1 MPRAMKGA
9 GKGAATKR
17 KERRHAKFNPGPG
30 PQSVKPVGGAEAAG
44 FDDGNVE
51 AKKRKKL
58 GKLSKKRKAK
68 GAPNDDAD
76 DAPAAAA
83 KKKSKKSAVDAA
95 HKSMSKRHDSKPA
108 WTNQTRREQKDWAN
122 EQKALQKPNFTL
134 IQEITALWE
143 RLRVKK
149 ISKDDKRKLVA
160 AIF

>member
-30 PQSVKPVGGAEAAG
+30 PQSVKPVGGAENAG

-68 GAPNDDAD
+68 GASNDDAD

-95 HKSMSKRHDSKPA
+95 HKAVSKRHDSKPA
-108 WTNQTRREQKDWAN
+108 WTNQTRREQKD
-122 EQKALQKPNFTL
+122 LSL
-134 IQEITALWE
+134 IHI
-143 RLRVKK
+143 
-149 ISKDDKRKLVA
+149 
-160 AIF
+160 

>member
-1 MPRAMKGA
+1 MLTLHSSRGPSLLSRNSTRRASRSFRPSASTPPRAYRLTRDEGCGQGRRDQA
-9 GKGAATKR
+9 QGAAAR
-17 KERRHAKFNPGPG
+17 ESDPGPG

-95 HKSMSKRHDSKPA
+95 HKSMSKRHVDQPDATGAKG
-108 WTNQTRREQKDWAN
+108 
-122 EQKALQKPNFTL
+122 LG
-134 IQEITALWE
+134 
-143 RLRVKK
+143 
-149 ISKDDKRKLVA
+149 
-160 AIF
+160 